1 MKGGK
6 EYEQKPTPAQ
16 IEAARGHFFVP
27 GHPYPPLKIRPLRE
41 LSEREKEIVAVNRA
55 AVYEHMPDML
65 PFFKDLH
72 EAGMIDGWRG
82 VGEVE
87 LLKEGD
93 RHGND

>member
-1 MKGGK
+1 MK
-6 EYEQKPTPAQ
+6 YEQNQTKYRSGA
-16 IEAARGHFFVP
+16 ERCHFFVP
-27 GHPYPPLKIRPLRE
+27 RSDPFDPEKECKPLRPLSKAE
-41 LSEREKEIVAVNRA
+41 QEKVAANRA